1 MSSIRRSSWSPRAI
15 PNVRSPP
22 IAESTP
28 TPPSPAGLSTV
39 AENYLKVIYSHT
51 EWQPDAM
58 TSSQLAARL
67 GLAPSSI
74 TEMVRKL
81 SAQGLVEHARYGT
94 IVLTAAGRA
103 EALRMVRRHRL
114 IETWLVREF
123 GYGWDEVHDEAE
135 VLEHALSDRLLDA
148 IDARLG
154 HPTADPHG
162 DPIPAADGTVPALE
176 GVLASALAPGEHGR
190 VLRIS
195 DRDPEVLRMLSSAG
209 VGVGSEV
216 VGAAIPDAVAG
227 HVWVARTGS

>member
-1 MSSIRRSSWSPRAI
+1 ML
-15 PNVRSPP
+15 
-22 IAESTP
+22 IAE
-28 TPPSPAGLSTV
+28 LSTV
-39 AENYLKVIYSHT
+39 AENYLKAIYSHT
-51 EWQPDAM
+51 EWQPDPM

-81 SAQGLVEHARYGT
+81 GVQGLVEHARYGA
-94 IVLTAAGRA
+94 IVLTPAGRA

-162 DPIPAADGTVPALE
+162 DPIPAADGTVPPLD
-176 GVLASALAPGEHGR
+176 GVLASALPAGERGR

-195 DRDPEVLRMLSSAG
+195 DRDPEVLRLLATEG
-209 VGVGSEV
+209 VGVGSEIA
-216 VGAAIPDAVAG
+216 GAQLPDAVAG
-227 HVWVARTGS
+227 HVWVARAVS

>member
-1 MSSIRRSSWSPRAI
+1 MPS
-15 PNVRSPP
+15 VRSPP
-22 IAESTP
+22 IAEST
-28 TPPSPAGLSTV
+28 SAAGPIALSTV

-51 EWQPDAM
+51 EWQSDAM

-81 SAQGLVEHARYGT
+81 AAQGLVEHARYGT
-94 IVLTAAGRA
+94 IVLTPLGRA
-103 EALRMVRRHRL
+103 EALRMVRKHRL

-162 DPIPAADGTVPALE
+162 DPIPAADGTVPALD
-176 GVLASALAPGEHGR
+176 GVLASALAPGETGR

-195 DRDPEVLRMLSSAG
+195 DRDPEVLRMLSAAG
-209 VGVGSEV
+209 VGVGSDV
-216 VGAAIPDAVAG
+216 VGAGIPDAAAG
-227 HVWVARTGS
+227 HVWVARTGI